1 VESFDIELYHG
12 FTGTETG
19 ARQPEEEVYPQMTQ
33 MAQMK
38 RKFLSALICD
48 ICG

>member
-19 ARQPEEEVYPQMTQ
+19 SRLSEKEVYPQMMQ

-38 RKFLSALICD
+38 RKF
-48 ICG
+48 